1 MSPACSTSC
10 VPVSTFCIDWPMR
23 SLISLAALALRCAR
37 LRTSEAT
44 TAKPRRRAIAIVV
57 GLLTL
62 VGALLLPA
70 SGATAAR
77 PVTGQP
83 KKPVAVVEFNVTV
96 AIHGETE
103 NSNYC
108 GGIYCHTYLSIMRQ
122 QGAVYVVH
130 AWVDISSLTG
140 VQTIDV
146 DPAPGTVKYR
156 TAVHDYVSFSTPAEC
171 GPASTK
177 IKGVTYKRFSCAN
190 GVTTYVKIY
199 SSASRTITAL
209 LFV

>member
-1 MSPACSTSC
+1 MEYLSSPA
-10 VPVSTFCIDWPMR
+10 
-23 SLISLAALALRCAR
+23 
-37 LRTSEAT
+37 AT
-44 TAKPRRRAIAIVV
+44 TATPRRGGIAIVV

-70 SGATAAR
+70 AGASASR

-83 KKPVAVVEFNVTV
+83 KKPVAVVEFDVTV

-122 QGAVYVVH
+122 EGAVYVVH
-130 AWVDISSLTG
+130 EWVDISSLTG
-140 VQTIDV
+140 LQTIDAEPV
-146 DPAPGTVKYR
+146 PGTVKYR
-156 TAVHDYVSFSTPAEC
+156 TAVHDYVSYSTPTAC
-171 GPASTK
+171 GPASKT
-177 IKGVTYKRFSCAN
+177 IKSVRYKRFSCAD

-199 SSASRTITAL
+199 SSVSRTITSPL
-209 LFV
+209 ST